1 MGITKATKIQKAAIP
16 VLLGERDAFVKAET
30 GSGKTLAYAVPLV
43 QKLGSAEPPVTR
55 QDGVRAIIV
64 APTRE
69 LCQQIHDVV
78 QVLLTTF
85 IGIVPGVIV
94 GGQKKAS
101 EKARLRKG
109 INVVVATP
117 GRLVD
122 HIKTSLNFKLARVD
136 WLVLDEADRLLDMGF
151 QKDLSF
157 IVCALDRAAG
167 DAKERRRNVLVSA
180 TLNKQVQQ
188 LAYFSLRNPEYVDP
202 GGVEAPA
209 VMAKKEY
216 DLPPGLR
223 QQYALVEMKER
234 LPTLAA
240 FLRGKCL
247 EGCRVLVFF
256 SSIDAIEFHYALFT
270 RARLQY
276 LYAKGGQR
284 PSVPRPDLPL
294 IPAPIYKLHGDLSQ
308 LERSSVYAKFRA
320 SSSGVIFCTDVAA
333 RGIDLPNVNW
343 IVQYDPPG
351 EVADY
356 IHRVGRTARIGRTG
370 NAFLFLLPTEER
382 YAELLHDR
390 NVPVEPVPVPPILKA
405 LAPPTNISRDKL
417 AELAHFHQIHFEHLV
432 LDDPPLA
439 ELARKGFVS
448 FIRAYSTHS
457 HETSKIFVMKD
468 LHLGHVAKSFAL
480 REAPSVLKRNLTSDA
495 GSKSRQRRE
504 DELAASEMRR
514 GKGSGFKKGFNKVG
528 GDDDEPAVPYK
539 RAQDT
544 RGVKIEKTKKKQKP
558 TRTPISAYQGKKR
571 AMAMVVS
578 EFSDGTPAA
587 KKSKN

>member
-1 MGITKATKIQKAAIP
+1 MKITTATKIQKAAIP
-16 VLLGERDAFVKAET
+16 VLMGGRDAFIKAET
-30 GSGKTLAYAVPLV
+30 GSGKTLSYAIPLV
-43 QKLGSAEPPVTR
+43 HSLGTMDPPVTR
-55 QDGVRAIIV
+55 QDGLRAIVV

-69 LCQQIHDVV
+69 LCQQIHDVI

-85 IGIVPGVIV
+85 ISIVPGVIV
-94 GGQKKAS
+94 GGQKKSS

-167 DAKERRRNVLVSA
+167 DAKDRRRNVLVSA

-202 GGVEAPA
+202 GGIEAPE

-216 DLPPGLR
+216 DLPPGL
-223 QQYALVEMKER
+223 QQSYALVEMKER
-234 LPTLAA
+234 LSTLAA
-240 FLRGKCL
+240 FLRAKCL

-270 RARLQY
+270 KARLQY
-276 LYAKGGQR
+276 LYDKTR
-284 PSVPRPDLPL
+284 PSTPRPDLPL

-308 LERSSVYAKFRA
+308 LERSSVYTKFRA

-356 IHRVGRTARIGRTG
+356 IHRVGRTARIGHTG
-370 NAFLFLLPTEER
+370 NSFLFLLPAEES
-382 YAELLHDR
+382 YVDLLRKR
-390 NVPVEPVPVPPILKA
+390 NVPIEPTHLIPILKA
-405 LAPPTNISRDKL
+405 LGPQGTPKNKL
-417 AELAHFHQIHFEHLV
+417 GELAHFHQIHFEHLV
-432 LDDPPLA
+432 LDDPMLA
-439 ELARKGFVS
+439 ELGRKGFVS
-448 FIRAYSTHS
+448 FVRAYSTHS

-480 REAPSVLKRNLTSDA
+480 REAPSILKKNLTSDA

-504 DELAASEMRR
+504 EEMAASDMRR
-514 GKGSGFKKGFNKVG
+514 GKGAGFKKGFNKVG
-528 GDDDEPAVPYK
+528 ASMDEPVVPYK

-544 RGVKIEKTKKKQKP
+544 RNADIEKMKRQKSE

-578 EFSDGTPAA
+578 EFSDGAPSA
-587 KKSKN
+587 KKSRK